1 MRYFVDNMNW
11 AATEDDII
19 LLFSQFGPVDQLRLV
34 FHADGVRRRNI
45 VFIEL

>member
-1 MRYFVDNMNW
+1 MRYFVDNMNC
-11 AATEDDII
+11 AATEDNIK
-19 LLFSQFGPVDQLRLV
+19 LLFSQFGPVDQVRLV

>member
-1 MRYFVDNMNW
+1 MRNFVDNMNW

-19 LLFSQFGPVDQLRLV
+19 LLFSQFGPVDQVRLV